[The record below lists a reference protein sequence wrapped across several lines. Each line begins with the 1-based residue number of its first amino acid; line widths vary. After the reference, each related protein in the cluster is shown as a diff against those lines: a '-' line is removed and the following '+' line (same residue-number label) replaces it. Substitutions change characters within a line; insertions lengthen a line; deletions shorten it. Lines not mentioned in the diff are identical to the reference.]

1 MKNRPVSLFFRQF
14 YITAKRFVMKP
25 SLWILVILVGGFCM
39 FIHTTEENE
48 DPTSIIGYHI
58 EDMGIRHDESD
69 IIRDAIDEYEG
80 YFTFEEFED
89 VDELENQ
96 VATTKISCG
105 YVIPSDIYTK
115 ILDGDDDGIITT
127 FVNADT
133 TLEFLTN
140 EIFFSLLFNEITSR
154 ELAANIMS
162 EAGSADALY
171 DAGIDEDYIRDTF
184 LEYASQFAL
193 KGDFIFSSEILDK
206 EDLDRLA
213 EIKGSEGG
221 SRIIAEFS
229 PVSSSLNGL
238 IAMIINIA
246 AVFGVLDYYRER
258 RNYLTNYIRF
268 SAFSIIIPTFLLGI
282 AGVICI
288 ILSGNSEGVLY
299 EIAAM
304 TCYCSFLCIINF
316 LLCHIIRKPVIFY
329 TLLPFYL
336 MACFIFTPVIFNI
349 TDLIPALKPVT
360 YLFLPNYY
368 FKL

>member
-14 YITAKRFVMKP
+14 YITAKRFIMKP
-25 SLWILVILVGGFCM
+25 SLWILIILVGGFCM
-39 FIHTTEENE
+39 FIHTTEEKEN
-48 DPTSIIGYHI
+48 PTSIIGYHI
-58 EDMGIRHDESD
+58 EDSGKRHDESD
-69 IIRDAIDEYEG
+69 LIREAIDAYEG
-80 YFTFEEFED
+80 YFTFREYED
-89 VDELENQ
+89 LDELENQ

-115 ILDGDDDGIITT
+115 IIEGDDDEVITT

-140 EIFFSLLFNEITSR
+140 EIFFSLLFNEVTSR
-154 ELAANIMS
+154 ELAANLMS
-162 EAGSADALY
+162 DRDSAVLLN

-184 LEYASQFAL
+184 NVYSSQFAI
-193 KGDFIFSSEILDK
+193 KGDFIFSSELLDK
-206 EDLDRLA
+206 DDLDRLA

-221 SRIIAEFS
+221 KHIIAEFS

-246 AVFGVLDYYRER
+246 SVFGVLDYYRER
-258 RNYLTNYIRF
+258 SNYLTKYVRF

-282 AGVICI
+282 AGVICL
-288 ILSGNSEGVLY
+288 ILSGNCADVLH

-304 TCYCSFLCIINF
+304 ALYCSILCVINF

-329 TLLPFYL
+329 TILPFYL
-336 MACFIFTPVIFNI
+336 MACFIFTPVIFDI
-349 TDLIPALKPVT
+349 TQLLPALKPVT
-360 YLFLPNYY
+360 YIFLPNYY
-368 FKL
+368 MNL

>member
-58 EDMGIRHDESD
+58 EDMGKRHDESD

-89 VDELENQ
+89 IDELENQ

-154 ELAANIMS
+154 ELAVNIMS
-162 EAGSADALY
+162 EAGSADALP
-171 DAGIDEDYIRDTF
+171 
-184 LEYASQFAL
+184 
-193 KGDFIFSSEILDK
+193 
-206 EDLDRLA
+206 
-213 EIKGSEGG
+213 
-221 SRIIAEFS
+221 AEFS
-229 PVSSSLNGL
+229 HHLKRGNHEKSWDHHGKRQRSAGSAEGCRHLVCASYSL
-238 IAMIINIA
+238 
-246 AVFGVLDYYRER
+246 
-258 RNYLTNYIRF
+258 
-268 SAFSIIIPTFLLGI
+268 
-282 AGVICI
+282 
-288 ILSGNSEGVLY
+288 
-299 EIAAM
+299 
-304 TCYCSFLCIINF
+304 
-316 LLCHIIRKPVIFY
+316 
-329 TLLPFYL
+329 
-336 MACFIFTPVIFNI
+336 
-349 TDLIPALKPVT
+349 
-360 YLFLPNYY
+360 
-368 FKL
+368 